1 MIKLNNINMK
11 IFGEVK
17 VGDVMCSLFALTL
30 LVFAGCDMAFD
41 RLKVKNGA
49 KYIVISKKKKAG
61 DFYYTYRL
69 IKEGDRFYDYQ
80 YEDTTS
86 FNVGDT
92 LVLNII
98 KLDK

>member
-1 MIKLNNINMK
+1 MK
-11 IFGEVK
+11 TFGKVK
-17 VGDVMCSLFALTL
+17 VGNVMYSLFVLTL
-30 LVFAGCDMAFD
+30 LVFASCDIAMD
-41 RLKVKNGA
+41 RLKVKNGT

-61 DFYYTYRL
+61 DFYYTYRI

-92 LVLNII
+92 LVLNIK

>member
-1 MIKLNNINMK
+1 MGKKFI
-11 IFGEVK
+11 
-17 VGDVMCSLFALTL
+17 LFVLSL
-30 LVFAGCDMAFD
+30 LVFASCDIAMD

-49 KYIVISKKKKAG
+49 KYIVISKKKKIG
-61 DFYYTYRL
+61 DFHYTYHL

-92 LVLNII
+92 LVLNIKKI
-98 KLDK
+98 R